1 VTRFMLAWAIA
12 LRKGTA
18 SARVP
23 LFYWA
28 KNARRIGVCREAVSS
43 T

>member
-1 VTRFMLAWAIA
+1 MLVRAIT
-12 LRKGTA
+12 LREGTA

-28 KNARRIGVCREAVSS
+28 KNAHRIGVCREAGD
-43 T
+43 TA